1 MQIQIQRLKYRHTNT
16 QIEMTKYKYEDTD
29 AQIQKTHTQN
39 HMSASKLS

>member
-16 QIEMTKYKYEDTD
+16 QIEMTKYKYKDTD